1 MVEAV
6 SSVNNA
12 VKTYFQ
18 QKKNQDIAW
27 KNLTADEIIK
37 YINQGE
43 DVPEEIK
50 RWATEVQ
57 KLQDIPDDITY
68 ASVNGSSN
76 KDEINN
82 TRADSDEPD
91 ADDAAE
97 KTTMTQA
104 QQFRQNLELD
114 GMSKYD
120 QGKTMSDQSVTA
132 TKAEET
138 MATRLSEIQELS
150 EVLSSQ
156 AENKAN
162 ETVQKTS
169 SMKQELN
176 QLIEKAKSGDKSL
189 TPADFNRISELGNI
203 LNSTGIQVQAEIGD
217 IGNQISALDNEIVQF
232 ANVAP
237 TATDFG
243 TETVAIG
250 SELVTSDTDKQN
262 EIKNAAQTA
271 KGNDT
276 AKVAVNAAK
285 YNTFRFMFDRN
296 YRMGLTAIKNGGN
309 AMDAGTEGQGLYT
322 SAQSNIDTQVGRVE
336 NAQAKIE
343 DSTGVAGTNIQRSD
357 KSEDNNTDNPDN
369 RKDEEVK
376 ISANKTEEKDVKD
389 GTLVIDDDEKK
400 KRREETGLA

>member
-68 ASVNGSSN
+68 DSVNGSSN

-132 TKAEET
+132 TRAEGT

-156 AENKAN
+156 AENKAD

-203 LNSTGIQVQAEIGD
+203 LNATGLQVQAEIGD
-217 IGNQISALDNEIVQF
+217 IGNQISALDNEIIQF
-232 ANVAP
+232 ENIAP

-250 SELVTSDTDKQN
+250 SELVTNDTDKQN

-343 DSTGVAGTNIQRSD
+343 DSTGVTGTNIQRSD

-369 RKDEEVK
+369 KKDEEVK
-376 ISANKTEEKDVKD
+376 ISASKTEEKDVKD

>member
-68 ASVNGSSN
+68 DSVNGSSN

-132 TKAEET
+132 TRAEGT

-156 AENKAN
+156 AENKAD

-203 LNSTGIQVQAEIGD
+203 LNATGLQVQAEIGD
-217 IGNQISALDNEIVQF
+217 IGNQISALDNEIIQF
-232 ANVAP
+232 ENIAP

-250 SELVTSDTDKQN
+250 SELVTSNTDKQN

-276 AKVAVNAAK
+276 AKVAVNVAK

-322 SAQSNIDTQVGRVE
+322 SAQANIDTQVGRVE

>member
-156 AENKAN
+156 AENKAD

-203 LNSTGIQVQAEIGD
+203 LNATGLQVQAEIGD
-217 IGNQISALDNEIVQF
+217 IGNQISALDNEIIQF
-232 ANVAP
+232 ENIAP

-250 SELVTSDTDKQN
+250 SELVTNDTDKQN

-296 YRMGLTAIKNGGN
+296 YRMGLTAIKNGRN
-309 AMDAGTEGQGLYT
+309 AMDAGTEGQGLYN
-322 SAQSNIDTQVGRVE
+322 SAQSNIETQVGRVE
-336 NAQAKIE
+336 TAQAKIE

-357 KSEDNNTDNPDN
+357 KSQNDNTDNPDN
-369 RKDEEVK
+369 KKDEEVK
-376 ISANKTEEKDVKD
+376 ISASKTEEKDVKD

>member
-104 QQFRQNLELD
+104 QQFRQNLELN

-203 LNSTGIQVQAEIGD
+203 LNATGLQVQAEIGD
-217 IGNQISALDNEIVQF
+217 IGNQISALDNEIIQF
-232 ANVAP
+232 ENIAP

-243 TETVAIG
+243 TETVVIG

>member
-250 SELVTSDTDKQN
+250 AELVTSDTDKQN

>member
-132 TKAEET
+132 TRAEGT

-156 AENKAN
+156 AENKAD

-250 SELVTSDTDKQN
+250 SELVTNDTDKQN

>member
-156 AENKAN
+156 AENKAD

-376 ISANKTEEKDVKD
+376 ISASKTEEKDVKD

>member
-156 AENKAN
+156 AENKAD

-203 LNSTGIQVQAEIGD
+203 LNATGLQVQAEIGD
-217 IGNQISALDNEIVQF
+217 IGNQISALDNEIIQF
-232 ANVAP
+232 ENIAP

-250 SELVTSDTDKQN
+250 SELVTNDTDKQN

-343 DSTGVAGTNIQRSD
+343 DSTGVTGTNIQRSD

-369 RKDEEVK
+369 KKDEEVK
-376 ISANKTEEKDVKD
+376 ISASKTEEKDVKD

-400 KRREETGLA
+400 KRREEKGLA

>member
-68 ASVNGSSN
+68 DSVNGSSN

-132 TKAEET
+132 TRAEGT

-156 AENKAN
+156 AENKAD

-217 IGNQISALDNEIVQF
+217 IGNQISALDNEIIQF
-232 ANVAP
+232 ENIAP

-250 SELVTSDTDKQN
+250 SELVTNDTDKQN

-276 AKVAVNAAK
+276 AKVAVNAAR

-343 DSTGVAGTNIQRSD
+343 DSTGVTGTNIQRSD

-369 RKDEEVK
+369 KKDEEVT
-376 ISANKTEEKDVKD
+376 ISASKTEEKDVKD

>member
-156 AENKAN
+156 AENKAD

>member
-50 RWATEVQ
+50 HWATEVQ

-132 TKAEET
+132 TRAEET

-156 AENKAN
+156 AENKAD

-203 LNSTGIQVQAEIGD
+203 LNATGLQVQAEIGD
-217 IGNQISALDNEIVQF
+217 IGNQISALDNEIIQF
-232 ANVAP
+232 ENIAP

-400 KRREETGLA
+400 KRREEKGLA

>member
-27 KNLTADEIIK
+27 KNLTANEIIK

-132 TKAEET
+132 TRAEGT

-156 AENKAN
+156 AENKAD

-250 SELVTSDTDKQN
+250 SELVTNDTDKQN

>member
-6 SSVNNA
+6 SSVTNA
-12 VKTYFQ
+12 LKTYFQ

-68 ASVNGSSN
+68 ESVNGSSD

-82 TRADSDEPD
+82 TRSNSDEPD

-132 TKAEET
+132 TRAEGT

-156 AENKAN
+156 AENKAD
-162 ETVQKTS
+162 ETAQKTS

-176 QLIEKAKSGDKSL
+176 QLIEKAKSGDKNL

-203 LNSTGIQVQAEIGD
+203 LNSTGLQVQAEIGD

-276 AKVAVNAAK
+276 AKIAVNAAK

-296 YRMGLTAIKNGGN
+296 YQMGLTAIENGGN

-322 SAQSNIDTQVGRVE
+322 SAQSNIDTQIGKVE

-357 KSEDNNTDNPDN
+357 KSKNDNIDNPDN
-369 RKDEEVK
+369 KNDKEVK
-376 ISANKTEEKDVKD
+376 ISASKTEEKDVKD

>member
-132 TKAEET
+132 TRAEGT

-156 AENKAN
+156 AENKAD

-217 IGNQISALDNEIVQF
+217 IGNQISALDNEIIQF
-232 ANVAP
+232 ENIAP

-250 SELVTSDTDKQN
+250 SELVTNDTDKQN

-343 DSTGVAGTNIQRSD
+343 NSTGVAGTNIQRSD

>member
-68 ASVNGSSN
+68 DSVNGSSN

-132 TKAEET
+132 TRAEGT

-156 AENKAN
+156 AENKAD

-217 IGNQISALDNEIVQF
+217 IGNQISALDNEIIQF
-232 ANVAP
+232 ENIAP

-250 SELVTSDTDKQN
+250 SELVTNDTDKQN

-343 DSTGVAGTNIQRSD
+343 NSTGVAGTNIQRSD

>member
-50 RWATEVQ
+50 HWATEVQ

-156 AENKAN
+156 AENKAD

-203 LNSTGIQVQAEIGD
+203 LNATGLQVQAEIGD
-217 IGNQISALDNEIVQF
+217 IGNQISALNNEIIQY
-232 ANVAP
+232 ANVPP

-250 SELVTSDTDKQN
+250 SELVTNDTDKQN

-400 KRREETGLA
+400 KRREEKGLA

>member
-50 RWATEVQ
+50 HWATEVQ

-156 AENKAN
+156 AENKAD

-203 LNSTGIQVQAEIGD
+203 LNATGLQVQAEIGD
-217 IGNQISALDNEIVQF
+217 IGNQISALDNEIIQF
-232 ANVAP
+232 ENIAP

-322 SAQSNIDTQVGRVE
+322 SAQANIDTQVGRVE

-357 KSEDNNTDNPDN
+357 KSQNDNTDNPDN
-369 RKDEEVK
+369 KKDEEVK

-400 KRREETGLA
+400 KRREEKGLA

>member
-203 LNSTGIQVQAEIGD
+203 LNATGLQVQAEIGD
-217 IGNQISALDNEIVQF
+217 IGNQISALDNEIIQF
-232 ANVAP
+232 ENIAP

>member
-156 AENKAN
+156 AENKAD

-203 LNSTGIQVQAEIGD
+203 LNATGLQVQAEIGD
-217 IGNQISALDNEIVQF
+217 IGNQISALDNEIIQF
-232 ANVAP
+232 ENIAP

-250 SELVTSDTDKQN
+250 SELVTNDTDKQN

-343 DSTGVAGTNIQRSD
+343 DSTGVTGTNIQRSD

-369 RKDEEVK
+369 KKDEEVK
-376 ISANKTEEKDVKD
+376 ISASKTEEKDVKD

>member
-104 QQFRQNLELD
+104 QQFRQNLELN

-250 SELVTSDTDKQN
+250 AELVTSDTDKQN

>member
-156 AENKAN
+156 AENKAD

-250 SELVTSDTDKQN
+250 SELVTNDTDKQN

-369 RKDEEVK
+369 RKDEEFK

-400 KRREETGLA
+400 KRREEKGLA

>member
-156 AENKAN
+156 AENKAD

-203 LNSTGIQVQAEIGD
+203 LNATGLQVQAEIGD
-217 IGNQISALDNEIVQF
+217 IGNQISALDNEIIQF
-232 ANVAP
+232 ENIAP

-250 SELVTSDTDKQN
+250 SELVTNDTDKQN

-343 DSTGVAGTNIQRSD
+343 NSTGVAGTNIQRSD

-369 RKDEEVK
+369 KKDEEVK
-376 ISANKTEEKDVKD
+376 ISASKTEEKDVKD